1 MDTARQTPQP
11 SYPFDVRALAMEVA
25 AHLRPATVRG
35 RTFGEVCEAWLA
47 TASKR
52 VEDTRNEARHVELLA
67 PLAALLEIELTP
79 KRVRAVLDS
88 LLRPVGPLGPVTVNM
103 LRAKGKRIVREAQL
117 EEEWGALNPFD
128 LAPRYKQCRPEHH
141 RVTLEEARAVLPHLR
156 RDMWRQ
162 AVLAL
167 LLGPRPGEVK
177 ALRREDINLQR
188 GSITFRRS
196 NKRNKTKTGRSRT
209 LPIPEQLLPALVEAL
224 EVSSSA
230 LVFPEADGTLQ
241 RADKQWSRAL
251 RKAYAQAGLEVPPS
265 LRWYDL
271 RHAAATL
278 LTEAGCMPAVV
289 RKVLGHTPRDTTEG
303 VYLHLSLDVMRRELE
318 RFQLFPRSLSLN
330 VTTE

>member
-1 MDTARQTPQP
+1 MDTALQAQP
-11 SYPFDVRALAMEVA
+11 LYPFDVHALAREVA
-25 AHLRPATVRG
+25 AHLRPAPVRG
-35 RTFGEVCEAWLA
+35 RTFGEVCDAWLA

-52 VEDTRNEARHVELLA
+52 VEDTRNEARHVALLA
-67 PLAALLEIELTP
+67 PLAALLETELTP

-156 RDMWRQ
+156 RDRWRE

-177 ALRREDINLQR
+177 ALRREDVNLQR

-196 NKRNKTKTGRSRT
+196 NARDKTKTGKPRT
-209 LPIPEQLLPALVEAL
+209 LPIPAQLRPVLVEAM
-224 EVSSSA
+224 EASPCE
-230 LVFPEADGTLQ
+230 LVFPESDGTRQ
-241 RADKQWSRAL
+241 RADKRLSRSL
-251 RKAYAQAGLEVPPS
+251 RVAYALAGLPVPPN

-303 VYLHLSLDVMRRELE
+303 VYLHLSLEMMRRELE

>member
-1 MDTARQTPQP
+1 MSSAARKQKFVSQI
-11 SYPFDVRALAMEVA
+11 AEEVA
-25 AHLRPATVRG
+25 RHLRPVPRVG

-67 PLAALLEIELTP
+67 PLAALLETELTP
-79 KRVRAVLDS
+79 RRVRAVLDS

-103 LRAKGKRIVREAQL
+103 LRAKGKRIIREAQL
-117 EEEWGALNPFD
+117 EEQWAGGNPFE
-128 LAPRYKQCRPEHH
+128 LAPRYKQYAPEHH
-141 RVTLEEARAVLPHLR
+141 RVTLVEARLVLPHLR
-156 RDMWRQ
+156 RDLWRQ

-167 LLGPRPGEVK
+167 TLGPRPGEVK
-177 ALRREDINLQR
+177 ALRKEDINLQQ

-196 NKRNKTKTGRSRT
+196 NARDKTKTGKVRT
-209 LPIPEQLLPALVEAL
+209 LPIPAQLLPVLVEAM
-224 EVSSSA
+224 EASSSA

-241 RADKQWSRAL
+241 RADKQWSRTL
-251 RKAYAQAGLEVPPS
+251 RTAYARAGLPVPPT

-303 VYLHLSLDVMRRELE
+303 VYLHLSLDVMRKELE
-318 RFQLFPRSLSLN
+318 RLQLFIEAPAL
-330 VTTE
+330 